1 MLRTL
6 TKNVATVT
14 LQANARRT
22 FMTSAL
28 MQDRPRSSQIG
39 ADRGSGGS
47 KDGFDITNLEDF
59 KFDDSAT
66 VNLKMIVLPEQQIIK
81 NNEAKP
87 GYENLESI
95 REVRKY
101 LRLIK
106 YELPKLKAYA
116 KPFQPPTKSQIL
128 NFRTMTYVGEP
139 NHPAAAKV
147 ALTVKTSDLPLTD
160 PELHKFL
167 LLAGPRYNPHTKE
180 IKMSCEKF
188 QERSQNFKWLSD
200 TLDKLIDEAKKNPEQ
215 MADLPLDLRH
225 AEKSFK
231 PRVKFPKDWRRP
243 VKADMAAV
251 AESA

>member
-1 MLRTL
+1 MLRTV
-6 TKNVATVT
+6 TRNVASVAM
-14 LQANARRT
+14 QANARRT

-39 ADRGSGGS
+39 ADRGSGAS

-66 VNLKMIVLPEQQIIK
+66 T
-81 NNEAKP
+81 
-87 GYENLESI
+87 GYDNLEAI

-128 NFRTMTYVGEP
+128 KFRTMTYIGEP
-139 NHPAAAKV
+139 NHPASAKV
-147 ALTVKTSDLPLTD
+147 VMTVKTGDLPLTD
-160 PELHKFL
+160 PEMHKFL
-167 LLAGPRYNPHTKE
+167 LLAGPRYNPHTQE
-180 IKMSCEKF
+180 IKMSCERF
-188 QERSQNFKWLSD
+188 QERSQNLKWLSD
-200 TLDKLIDEAKKNPEQ
+200 TLDKLIDEAKKDPEQ

-225 AEKSFK
+225 AEKSYK
-231 PRVKFPKDWRRP
+231 PKIKFPKEWRRP
-243 VKADMAAV
+243 VKTEAAAAA

>member
-6 TKNVATVT
+6 TKNVASVT
-14 LQANARRT
+14 MQANARRT

-39 ADRGSGGS
+39 ADRGSGAS
-47 KDGFDITNLEDF
+47 KDGLDISNLEDF
-59 KFDDSAT
+59 KFDDSA
-66 VNLKMIVLPEQQIIK
+66 
-81 NNEAKP
+81 AP
-87 GYENLESI
+87 GYDNLEAI

-106 YELPKLKAYA
+106 YELPKLKAYS

-128 NFRTMTYVGEP
+128 NFRTMTYIGEA

-147 ALTVKTSDLPLTD
+147 VMTVKAGDLPLTD

-200 TLDKLIDEAKKNPEQ
+200 TLDKLVDEAKKNPEQ

-231 PRVKFPKDWRRP
+231 PRVKFPKEWRRP
-243 VKADMAAV
+243 VKADTAAAV
-251 AESA
+251 ESA